1 MTMVRKQIYLTPEQ
15 DEKLKRL
22 ARKRGVTEAD
32 VVRGAIDKVE
42 AEEEAEELRRRKAAD
57 EFIAHMR
64 RHAATH
70 LGKTDKWTRD
80 DAYDDERSRRL
91 LR

>member
-1 MTMVRKQIYLTPEQ
+1 MIRKQVYITPKQ
-15 DEKLKRL
+15 DASLKRL
-22 ARKRGVTEAD
+22 AKKRGVTEAD
-32 VVRGAIDKVE
+32 VVRQAIDKEAAE
-42 AEEEAEELRRRKAAD
+42 AETEEARERKAVE

-70 LGKTDKWTRD
+70 LGTTDHWTRD